1 MLSDYSFHIA
11 STPRCPSFDKCFLKL
26 FRRISKIRLL
36 IQLSDSIMYFCVQI
50 PFKNGFKNK
59 EGLLVQEGERSRS
72 SCHQVKLGP
81 GAHRVS
87 SRLSLASFFPSVLQD
102 ISFIF
107 KSHMLA
113 SSSCRLLTATTP
125 NAGGELIPNHSREK
139 GEILLAVPMEERTSY
154 PGSSRPMSPLTS
166 SDCLCDHHQT
176 SSHHQREVMYS
187 LAWNNGPL
195 GSSCAVCPSSP
206 QP

>member
-87 SRLSLASFFPSVLQD
+87 SRLSLASFFPSVFQD

-125 NAGGELIPNHSREK
+125 NAGGELHTEPFKRK
-139 GEILLAVPMEERTSY
+139 RRD
-154 PGSSRPMSPLTS
+154 SSS
-166 SDCLCDHHQT
+166 
-176 SSHHQREVMYS
+176 SSHGREDFISWKFKANV
-187 LAWNNGPL
+187 
-195 GSSCAVCPSSP
+195 SSHLL
-206 QP
+206 